1 MENTVH
7 SAGMSAGAEE
17 DFQNIISGKQLVCEY
32 FRRDENGNVES
43 IDTAIDHVDIEVARG
58 KFVGIIGHNGCGKS
72 TLAKNIN
79 ALLLPSEGVLTVCGM
94 NTSEENNRLP
104 IRRKAGMIFQNPDN
118 QIISSVVEE
127 DAAFGPENLGVPT
140 NEIRERVK
148 KALTSVGMWEKRKSS
163 PNHLSGGQKQR
174 VAIAGVMAMEPE
186 CIIFDEATA
195 MLDPEGR
202 RDVLSVARELNREK
216 GVTILWITHYMEEL
230 VEADYIYAMDKGK
243 VVMQGT
249 PREVF
254 ADTAGIKKHHL
265 SLPQIT
271 LLAERLRRD
280 GVALPPAVL
289 TEEELLT
296 GLMKVM

>member
-1 MENTVH
+1 MSTIIKAEN
-7 SAGMSAGAEE
+7 
-17 DFQNIISGKQLVCEY
+17 LVFSY
-32 FRRDENGNVES
+32 PDEPEGHPPVLRG
-43 IDTAIDHVDIEVARG
+43 IDLEIETGTFVAIL
-58 KFVGIIGHNGCGKS
+58 GHNGSGKS
-72 TLAKNIN
+72 TLAKHIN
-79 ALLLPSEGVLTVCGM
+79 ALLTPTEGKMWVDGLDTSDPENLLEVRGRVGM
-94 NTSEENNRLP
+94 V
-104 IRRKAGMIFQNPDN
+104 FQNLDN
-118 QIISSVVEE
+118 QIVASVVEE
-127 DAAFGPENLGVPT
+127 DVAFGPENLGVPPD
-140 NEIRERVK
+140 EIRQRVDG
-148 KALTSVGMWEKRKSS
+148 ALRMVGMYELREHS
-163 PNHLSGGQKQR
+163 PHLLSGGQKQR

-254 ADTAGIKKHHL
+254 ADTAEIRKHHL

-280 GVALPPAVL
+280 GVDLPPAVL
-289 TEEELLT
+289 TEEELLE
-296 GLMKVM
+296 GLMRVM

>member
-1 MENTVH
+1 MTATE
-7 SAGMSAGAEE
+7 AAK

-254 ADTAGIKKHHL
+254 ADTAGIRKHHL

-271 LLAERLRRD
+271 LLAERLCRD
-280 GVALPPAVL
+280 GVDLPPAVL
-289 TEEELLT
+289 TEEELLE
-296 GLMKVM
+296 GLMRVM

>member
-1 MENTVH
+1 MTATE
-7 SAGMSAGAEE
+7 AAK

-58 KFVGIIGHNGCGKS
+58 KFVGMIGHNGCGKS

-254 ADTAGIKKHHL
+254 ADTAEIRKHHL

-280 GVALPPAVL
+280 GVDLPPAVL
-289 TEEELLT
+289 TEEELLE
-296 GLMKVM
+296 GLMRVM

>member
-1 MENTVH
+1 MTATE
-7 SAGMSAGAEE
+7 AAK

-254 ADTAGIKKHHL
+254 ADTAGIRKHHL

-280 GVALPPAVL
+280 GVDLPSAVL
-289 TEEELLT
+289 TEEELLE
-296 GLMKVM
+296 GLMRVM

>member
-1 MENTVH
+1 MTATE
-7 SAGMSAGAEE
+7 AAK

-254 ADTAGIKKHHL
+254 ADTAGIRKHHL

-280 GVALPPAVL
+280 GVDLPPAVL
-289 TEEELLT
+289 TEEELLE

>member
-1 MENTVH
+1 
-7 SAGMSAGAEE
+7 
-17 DFQNIISGKQLVCEY
+17 
-32 FRRDENGNVES
+32 
-43 IDTAIDHVDIEVARG
+43 
-58 KFVGIIGHNGCGKS
+58 
-72 TLAKNIN
+72 
-79 ALLLPSEGVLTVCGM
+79 
-94 NTSEENNRLP
+94 
-104 IRRKAGMIFQNPDN
+104 
-118 QIISSVVEE
+118 
-127 DAAFGPENLGVPT
+127 
-140 NEIRERVK
+140 
-148 KALTSVGMWEKRKSS
+148 
-163 PNHLSGGQKQR
+163 
-174 VAIAGVMAMEPE
+174 MEPE

-254 ADTAGIKKHHL
+254 ADTAGIRKHHL

-280 GVALPPAVL
+280 GVDLPPAVL
-289 TEEELLT
+289 TEEELLE
-296 GLMKVM
+296 GLMRVM

>member
-1 MENTVH
+1 
-7 SAGMSAGAEE
+7 
-17 DFQNIISGKQLVCEY
+17 
-32 FRRDENGNVES
+32 
-43 IDTAIDHVDIEVARG
+43 
-58 KFVGIIGHNGCGKS
+58 
-72 TLAKNIN
+72 
-79 ALLLPSEGVLTVCGM
+79 M

-174 VAIAGVMAMEPE
+174 VAIAGVMAMAPE

-254 ADTAGIKKHHL
+254 ADTAEIRKHHL

-280 GVALPPAVL
+280 GVDLPPAVL
-289 TEEELLT
+289 TEEELLE
-296 GLMKVM
+296 GLMRVM

>member
-1 MENTVH
+1 MTATE
-7 SAGMSAGAEE
+7 AAK

-254 ADTAGIKKHHL
+254 ADTAGIRKHHL

-280 GVALPPAVL
+280 GVDLPPAVL
-289 TEEELLT
+289 TEEELLE
-296 GLMKVM
+296 GLMRVM

>member
-1 MENTVH
+1 MTATE
-7 SAGMSAGAEE
+7 AAK

-174 VAIAGVMAMEPE
+174 VAIAGVMALEPE

-254 ADTAGIKKHHL
+254 ADTAGIRKHHL

-280 GVALPPAVL
+280 GVDLPPAVL
-289 TEEELLT
+289 TEEELLE
-296 GLMKVM
+296 GLMRVM

>member
-1 MENTVH
+1 
-7 SAGMSAGAEE
+7 MSTNAASN
-17 DFQNIISGKQLVCEY
+17 FQNIISGKQLVCEY

-79 ALLLPSEGVLTVCGM
+79 ALLTPSEGVLTVCGM
-94 NTSEENNRLP
+94 DTAKEENRLP
-104 IRRKAGMIFQNPDN
+104 IRRRAGMIFQNPDN

-140 NEIRERVK
+140 DEIRKRVK
-148 KALTSVGMWEKRKSS
+148 NALTSVGMWEKRKAS

-202 RDVLSVARELNREK
+202 RDVLSVAQTLNREH

-230 VEADYIYAMDKGK
+230 VEADYLYAMDKGK

-254 ADTAGIKKHHL
+254 ADTEGIRKHHL
-265 SLPQIT
+265 ALPQIT
-271 LLAERLRRD
+271 LLAEKLRED
-280 GVALPPAVL
+280 GVDLPPAVL
-289 TEEELLT
+289 TEEELLD
-296 GLMKVM
+296 GLMKVR

>member
-1 MENTVH
+1 MTATE
-7 SAGMSAGAEE
+7 AAK

-280 GVALPPAVL
+280 GVDLPPAVL
-289 TEEELLT
+289 TEEELLE
-296 GLMKVM
+296 GLMRVM

>member
-1 MENTVH
+1 MTATE
-7 SAGMSAGAEE
+7 AAK

-254 ADTAGIKKHHL
+254 ADTAEIRKHHL

-280 GVALPPAVL
+280 GVDLPPAVL
-289 TEEELLT
+289 TEEELLE
-296 GLMKVM
+296 GLMRVM

>member
-1 MENTVH
+1 MTATE
-7 SAGMSAGAEE
+7 AAK

-243 VVMQGT
+243 FVMQGT

-254 ADTAGIKKHHL
+254 ADTAEIRKHHL

-280 GVALPPAVL
+280 GVDLPPAVL
-289 TEEELLT
+289 TEEELLE
-296 GLMKVM
+296 GLMRVM

>member
-1 MENTVH
+1 MTATE
-7 SAGMSAGAEE
+7 AAK

-118 QIISSVVEE
+118 QIISSVVE
-127 DAAFGPENLGVPT
+127 
-140 NEIRERVK
+140 ERVK

-254 ADTAGIKKHHL
+254 ADTAGIRKHHL

-280 GVALPPAVL
+280 GVDLPPAVL
-289 TEEELLT
+289 TEEELLE
-296 GLMKVM
+296 GLMRVM